1 MIHFI
6 VSPYHLGTRAEGVGA
21 GPVAVMDAL
30 NADTTVVDVGD
41 RADWRAVNV
50 AITRAVREARSEGK
64 FPLILAGNCSS
75 CLGTLAALRNR
86 QVVWFDAH
94 GDFHTPETSIS
105 GSVEGMCL
113 AMAVEQFEIGDVVLI
128 GGRDLDPGED
138 SRVRAMLRHITSAD
152 LSRVALPPGPEVY
165 VHVDIDVLDPA
176 VSPGTNF
183 QGPGG
188 FTSAELLAALAEVF
202 RRCQI
207 AALAIT
213 NYNPLKDVDHRTR
226 NIVLDLIAHVSR
238 LRGDCASR

>member
-6 VSPYHLGTRAEGVGA
+6 VSPYHLGTRAEAVGA
-21 GPVAVMDAL
+21 GPVAVMEAL

-64 FPLILAGNCSS
+64 FPLVLAGSCSS
-75 CLGTLAALRNR
+75 CLGTLAALQQP

-94 GDFHTPETSIS
+94 GDFHTAETSIS
-105 GSVEGMCL
+105 GSIEGMCL
-113 AMAVEQFEIGDVVLI
+113 AMAVEQFDIRDVVLI
-128 GGRDLDPGED
+128 GGRDLDTGED
-138 SRVRAMLRHITSAD
+138 ERVRTMLRHIASAD
-152 LSRVALPPGPEVY
+152 LSGAALPSGPEVY
-165 VHVDIDVLDPA
+165 VHVDLDVLDPA

-188 FTSAELLAALAEVF
+188 FSVEELHEALDAVF
-202 RRCQI
+202 GRCRI

-213 NYNPLKDVDHRTR
+213 NYNPSKDVDHRTR
-226 NIVLDLIAHVSR
+226 NIVLDSVAHVSR
-238 LRGDCASR
+238 LRGDRASR